1 MKPARILTLA
11 LAAITLGAVPAVAQQ
26 MIINPNIRGID
37 YLGYSYADAEPGRMV
52 GALSVEAPPTTSAPR
67 FSILRPPAGL
77 SGEIEIVTDI
87 GERTIEMSYNMLR
100 ISGRNQLVLANN
112 FSDARARRLTGY
124 PYLAT
129 TVRAH
134 FSDGTTLDEVI
145 VVKLL
150 SDLNIAPVTGADPAD
165 FSLAFDKK
173 IEVFGITLYATPSV
187 TEGQLTRS
195 ANIVSQLVDNSAD
208 TRPDNPRIVNFM
220 SQNNAVLLMM
230 YDEIEQM
237 VIEEAGVNISALES
251 GVVAEVIYS
260 VDLGSG
266 SQMNDGRGTI
276 DSTIPAA
283 LRLMGK
289 AGYAR
294 ANPNIFGDGSVPL
307 TRFSIIMNLMNRA
320 RGGVFDFAPPAYP
333 PFAHYTD
340 YDWTKSYTD
349 FVRDYFYWGVST
361 NMNAQNFSGRA
372 NQVAHIWRPLTP
384 HSLKRTDPW
393 FYYVINRG
401 GFAIPR
407 NLPDG
412 NYNPKA
418 PVPGQ
423 REQLSW
429 KDIIFGIP
437 VRPGP
442 IIQEPPPA
450 APAPPPAPAP
460 QPPPQPPPQ
469 PDPEP

>member
-11 LAAITLGAVPAVAQQ
+11 LAAITLGAAPAAAQT
-26 MIINPNIRGID
+26 MIITPNIRGID
-37 YLGYSYADAEPGRMV
+37 YLGYTYADAEPGRMV

-67 FSILRPPAGL
+67 FSIGRPPSGL
-77 SGEIEIVTDI
+77 SGEIEIATDI
-87 GERTIEMSYNMLR
+87 GQRTIEMSYNMLEVR
-100 ISGRNQLVLANN
+100 GRNQLVLSNR
-112 FSDARARRLTGY
+112 FSDARARRLVGY

-134 FSDGTTLDEVI
+134 FSDGSTLDEVI

-150 SDLNIAPVTGADPAD
+150 SDFNIAPVTGADPAD
-165 FSLAFDKK
+165 FNLAFDKK

-187 TEGQLTRS
+187 TENELVRS
-195 ANIVSQLVDNSAD
+195 ANIVSQLIDNNAD

-220 SQNNAVLLMM
+220 NQNNAVLLMM
-230 YDEIEQM
+230 FDEIERI
-237 VIEEAGVNISALES
+237 VIEEAGVPISALES

-260 VDLGSG
+260 VDLGRG

-283 LRLMGK
+283 IRLMGK

-294 ANPNIFGDGSVPL
+294 AYPDIFGDASFPMF
-307 TRFSIIMNLMNRA
+307 RFSILMNLMNRA
-320 RGGVFDFAPPAYP
+320 RGGVFDFPPPAYP
-333 PFAHYTD
+333 PYAHYTD
-340 YDWTKSYTD
+340 YDWTKSYSD

-372 NQVAHIWRPLTP
+372 NRVAHIWRPLTP

-401 GFAIPR
+401 GFAVPGY
-407 NLPDG
+407 LPDG
-412 NYNPKA
+412 NYNPRS
-418 PVPGQ
+418 PVAGE

-442 IIQEPPPA
+442 IIT
-450 APAPPPAPAP
+450 APG
-460 QPPPQPPPQ
+460 Q
-469 PDPEP
+469 